1 MLFTLQFEDKN
12 SAFQEAS
19 VGRHSISEHL
29 SHRGHLRCSTDD
41 HPESCHTK
49 DKVIYGPL
57 KKLSS
62 KDNVALLFK
71 KKIYICDPNLTPTV
85 LSSLNSHPVCALE
98 KVMDLVESV
107 AE

>member
-57 KKLSS
+57 KNYLPKTMLHFY
-62 KDNVALLFK
+62 LK
-71 KKIYICDPNLTPTV
+71 KKNVYATPI
-85 LSSLNSHPVCALE
+85 
-98 KVMDLVESV
+98 
-107 AE
+107 